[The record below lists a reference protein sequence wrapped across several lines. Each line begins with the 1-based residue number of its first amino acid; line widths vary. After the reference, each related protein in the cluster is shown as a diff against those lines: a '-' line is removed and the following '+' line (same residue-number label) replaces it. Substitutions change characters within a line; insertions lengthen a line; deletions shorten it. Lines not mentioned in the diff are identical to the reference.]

1 IAMFLTKILVA
12 LQMLHY
18 HAVSA
23 HPLALAK
30 SLVKRGEEMVPP
42 FLDKLQDLAEPA
54 TEQLQHEMQE
64 TRKKSSSPGGVCGPF
79 GPGCQFVNQS
89 LCPFGAQIVT
99 NPHLLACERDASGE
113 GLCSISTMPQDVSGK
128 FDGIICIAHLQKP
141 KRNMNVLNLVFHMS
155 KEIVDTSNHH
165 NFAPKMWE
173 HDVSRIA
180 HLDNYESKMLQK
192 IVNNSIRRYPSS
204 HLFLQMNT
212 LRAILDDSKKN
223 EVLILVQK
231 YQKLHRRLHFGLKDF
246 PKSPSHSPPYE
257 LTAKSFQDKIPISHP
272 AHQKKEEIIRECQAL
287 MRKFDRTKGE
297 RLAEILIA
305 DYTTKPP
312 YSTQFL
318 QDYYLK
324 MNDFLS
330 ELNNTEKGNFWDFKE
345 SYDKYSAIGSMHSMT
360 YLQKI
365 LYGFSF
371 GRKISQSQQGKI
383 GYLALKRETN
393 HIPVPENNS
402 RKAIHRRLMII
413 LSNFSESELD
423 FFFNWSKYLVDKLN
437 KDNKMTLLFNYIK
450 HCRIFGKGIK

>member
-1 IAMFLTKILVA
+1 MLLTKILVA

-79 GPGCQFVNQS
+79 GPGS
-89 LCPFGAQIVT
+89 
-99 NPHLLACERDASGE
+99 CERDASGE
-113 GLCSISTMPQDVSGK
+113 GLCSISTMPQDVS
-128 FDGIICIAHLQKP
+128 
-141 KRNMNVLNLVFHMS
+141 
-155 KEIVDTSNHH
+155 EIVDTSNHH
-165 NFAPKMWE
+165 NFAPSEMRE

-192 IVNNSIRRYPSS
+192 IVNNSIQRYPSS
-204 HLFLQMNT
+204 NPFVQMNT

-246 PKSPSHSPPYE
+246 QKPPSHSPPYE

-312 YSTQFL
+312 YNTQFL